1 MKYLK
6 YFESLSNN
14 DISEVKQ
21 KLDYLTQNLLDDY
34 NGEFVDCRVAK
45 LNYLESKYLN
55 QNTIMY
61 KIDLDLDLLVSD
73 EYTNSVSQINTD
85 LGNTDLSEMLP
96 YSRYDIDANTSFFDK
111 GVYLDSTFTK
121 HLDESY
127 KDENIYQSA
136 VFKSEFLKEMMR
148 MQKGVKR
155 EFGGTTNIYGETT
168 SKYNY
173 DISLHDYSSESRG
186 GIVRLS
192 IMIEKK

>member
-34 NGEFVDCRVAK
+34 NGEFVNCGYRGLTPSVDHNKNVVV
-45 LNYLESKYLN
+45 LY
-55 QNTIMY
+55 T
-61 KIDLDLDLLVSD
+61 IDLDLDLITSNEYKDNVSK
-73 EYTNSVSQINTD
+73 INTE
-85 LGNTDLSEMLP
+85 LGNEDLSEILP
-96 YSRYDIDANTSFFDK
+96 HSRYDVGSNRSFFDK
-111 GVYLDSTFTK
+111 GAYITSTFTEY
-121 HLDESY
+121 LDESY

-136 VFKSEFLKEMMR
+136 VFKPEFLKEMMR

-155 EFGGTTNIYGETT
+155 EFEGTTNMYGQII

-186 GIVRLS
+186 GIAR
-192 IMIEKK
+192 INITIQK